1 MRVVTRSRPPIERVH
16 PPDALFRLINPL
28 MRRLIAR
35 GRAKDQLLILHYAG
49 RKTGRRFDVPAGCH
63 IIDGVPSVLTS
74 SSWRC
79 NFAGGRDIEVTLR
92 GERRPAHAVLI
103 DDPREVATVYERL
116 IRELG
121 IKQARRRLG
130 LRFNVDR
137 PPTLLELQEAIERS
151 GLSIVRIYDH
161 QPAQ

>member
-1 MRVVTRSRPPIERVH
+1 MISDRPPVERIH
-16 PPDALFRLINPL
+16 PPDALFRLVNRL
-28 MRRLIAR
+28 MRRLIAS
-35 GRAKDQLLILHYAG
+35 GRLKDQLLMLHYVG
-49 RKTGRRFDVPAGCH
+49 RKTGRQFDVPAGCR
-63 IIDGVPSVLTS
+63 IIDGIPSVLTS
-74 SSWRC
+74 SGWRH

-92 GERRPAHAVLI
+92 GERRPAYAVLV

-121 IKQARRRLG
+121 LKQARRRLG

-137 PPTLLELQEAIERS
+137 LPTLSELQEAIERS

-161 QPAQ
+161 QPA